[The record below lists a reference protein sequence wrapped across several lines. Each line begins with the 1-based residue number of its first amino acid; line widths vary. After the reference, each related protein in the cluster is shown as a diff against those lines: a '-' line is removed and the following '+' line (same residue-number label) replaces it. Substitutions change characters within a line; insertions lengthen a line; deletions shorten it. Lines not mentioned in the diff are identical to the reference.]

1 MSHLNEEQL
10 VLYYYGEEDGRRQ
23 AEAHLAECAACRQQL
38 ESLKLVLDAVEA
50 PPVPERGEQYG
61 AEVWDRIRAH
71 LPEREQPGPWQRMW
85 QPRLWAAGAAVAALI
100 LAAFLVGR
108 FYPRPPVQPV
118 VAQQPTQQQIRE
130 RVLLVAVGDHLEHS
144 QMLLVELTHAP
155 ESGGAVDISNEQRRA
170 QELVASNR
178 LYRQTAENVGDTN
191 LANVLDELERTLIDI
206 AHQPAQVNGAEME
219 QIRQRIEKQG
229 ILFKVRVV
237 GTAVRA
243 RQQKQNQKPHPA
255 AGPNPGGR
263 TT

>member
-1 MSHLNEEQL
+1 MNHLNEEQL
-10 VLYYYGEEDGRRQ
+10 VLYYYGEEDGRRA
-23 AEAHLAECAACRQQL
+23 AEAHLEGCAACRQQL
-38 ESLKLVLDAVEA
+38 EGLKFMLDAVEA
-50 PPVPERGEQYG
+50 PAAPERDEQYG
-61 AEVWDRIRAH
+61 TEVWNRIRAH
-71 LPEREQPGPWQRMW
+71 LPEREHPKLWQRLW

-100 LAAFLVGR
+100 IAAFLLGILYR
-108 FYPRPPVQPV
+108 GPEQKPQ
-118 VAQQPTQQQIRE
+118 VAGPTQQQIRE

-155 ESGGAVDISNEQRRA
+155 ESGGTVDISNEQRRA
-170 QELVASNR
+170 QELVDSNR
-178 LYRQTAENVGDTN
+178 LYRQTAEHVGDTK

-206 AHQPAQVNGAEME
+206 AHQPSQVNAAEME

-243 RQQKQNQKPHPA
+243 QQKKENRKTHPA

>member
-1 MSHLNEEQL
+1 MKHLSEEQL
-10 VLYYYGEEDGRRQ
+10 VLYYYGEKEGRRPT
-23 AEAHLAECAACRQQL
+23 EAHLQECAACRGQL
-38 ESLKLVLDAVEA
+38 ESLQRVLDAVEA
-50 PPVPERGEQYG
+50 PPAPERGEQYG
-61 AEVWDRIRAH
+61 AQVWDRIRAH
-71 LPEREQPGPWQRMW
+71 LPEREQPMLWQRLW

-108 FYPRPPVQPV
+108 FYPRPPVPPV

-130 RVLLVAVGDHLEHS
+130 RVLLVAVSDHLEHS
-144 QMLLVELTHAP
+144 QMLLVELTHTP
-155 ESGGAVDISNEQRRA
+155 ESGTVDLSAEQQRA

-178 LYRQTAENVGDTN
+178 LYRQTAESVGDTS

-206 AHQPAQVNGAEME
+206 AHQPSQVNAAEME

-237 GTAVRA
+237 GATVRA
-243 RQQKQNQKPHPA
+243 KEKKENRNQRPA
-255 AGPNPGGR
+255 AGPNPGGK

>member
-1 MSHLNEEQL
+1 MNHLNEEQL
-10 VLYYYGEEDGRRQ
+10 ILYYYGEKDGRRA
-23 AEAHLAECAACRQQL
+23 AETHLAECAACRQQL
-38 ESLKLVLDAVEA
+38 EGLKFALDAVEA

-61 AEVWDRIRAH
+61 AEVWNRIRAH
-71 LPEREQPGPWQRMW
+71 LPEREQTGLWQRLW

-100 LAAFLVGR
+100 IVAFLLGR
-108 FYPRPPVQPV
+108 LNRGEQPPVV
-118 VAQQPTQQQIRE
+118 VQTREQVRE
-130 RVLLVAVGDHLEHS
+130 RVLLVAVGDHLERS

-155 ESGGAVDISNEQRRA
+155 ESGGTVDISNEQRRA
-170 QELVASNR
+170 QDLVASNR

-206 AHQPAQVNGAEME
+206 AHQPSQVNGAEME

-237 GTAVRA
+237 GSAVRA
-243 RQQKQNQKPHPA
+243 QQQKQNRKTRPA
-255 AGPNPGGR
+255 AGPNPGGK

>member
-1 MSHLNEEQL
+1 MKHLSEEQL
-10 VLYYYGEEDGRRQ
+10 VLYYYGEEEGRRP
-23 AEAHLAECAACRQQL
+23 AEAHLQGCAECRRQL
-38 ESLKLVLDAVEA
+38 EGLKSMLDAVEA
-50 PPVPERGEQYG
+50 PPLPERGEQYG

-71 LPEREQPGPWQRMW
+71 LPERERPGLRPRLW
-85 QPRLWAAGAAVAALI
+85 QPRLWAAGAAVATLI
-100 LAAFLVGR
+100 VAAFLLGR
-108 FYPRPPVQPV
+108 FYPGGPHPAVVVQTREQV
-118 VAQQPTQQQIRE
+118 RE
-130 RVLLVAVGDHLEHS
+130 RVLLVAVGDHLDRS

-155 ESGGAVDISNEQRRA
+155 ESGGTVDISNEQHRA

-178 LYRQTAENVGDTN
+178 LYRQTAEQVGDAS

-206 AHQPAQVNGAEME
+206 AHQPAQVNGAQME

-243 RQQKQNQKPHPA
+243 QQKKENRKAHPA
-255 AGPNPGGR
+255 AGPNPGGK

>member
-1 MSHLNEEQL
+1 MSHLSEEQL
-10 VLYYYGEEDGRRQ
+10 VLYYYGEKDGRRQ
-23 AEAHLAECAACRQQL
+23 AEAHLAECAECRRQM
-38 ESLKLVLDAVEA
+38 EGLKFVLDAVEA
-50 PPVPERGEQYG
+50 PAVPERGEQYG

-71 LPEREQPGPWQRMW
+71 LPERERPNLWERMW
-85 QPRLWAAGAAVAALI
+85 QPRLWAAGAAVATLI
-100 LAAFLVGR
+100 IAAFLLGR
-108 FYPRPPVQPV
+108 FHQGPPQPPVAGSTREQV
-118 VAQQPTQQQIRE
+118 RE
-130 RVLLVAVGDHLEHS
+130 RILLVAVGDHLERS

-155 ESGGAVDISNEQRRA
+155 ESGGTVDISNEQRRA

-178 LYRQTAENVGDTN
+178 LYRQTAEQVGDAN
-191 LANVLDELERTLIDI
+191 LANVLDELERTLVDI
-206 AHQPAQVNGAEME
+206 AHQPAQVDGAQME

-243 RQQKQNQKPHPA
+243 QQKKENRKTHPA

>member
-1 MSHLNEEQL
+1 MKHLDEGQL
-10 VLYYYGEEDGRRQ
+10 ILHYYGEREGRGV
-23 AEAHLAECAACRQQL
+23 AEAHLAECAACREQL
-38 ESLKLVLDAVEA
+38 QALRQTLDAVQA
-50 PPVPERGEQYG
+50 PAAPERGELYG

-71 LPEREQPGPWQRMW
+71 LPEREPQRLWQRMG

-100 LAAFLVGR
+100 IAAFLAGI
-108 FYPRPPVQPV
+108 FYPRPAAPP
-118 VAQQPTQQQIRE
+118 VAQQPAPQQIRE
-130 RVLLVAVGDHLEHS
+130 RVLLVAVGDHLERS

-155 ESGGAVDISNEQRRA
+155 ESGGTVDISNEQRRA
-170 QELVASNR
+170 QDLVASNR

-206 AHQPAQVNGAEME
+206 AHQPTQVDSAQME
-219 QIRQRIEKQG
+219 QIRQRIERQG

-243 RQQKQNQKPHPA
+243 QQKKQNRKQTPA